1 MTDLRAQI
9 ASALVDLE
17 YEPGV
22 FVRDD
27 ESLADLAGRM
37 FDAGFRLIPE
47 NSVLVTRETL
57 DADLRVIRQ
66 YLTLFG
72 ARGRDEQIAL
82 AALDRILAALTPEPT
97 NERHGPYGNEGYCY
111 CGVYMGHSGWSQH
124 LTPEPTDAPA
134 EPLTTAVDA
143 KAARGACAICGHN
156 RSDPFHDERSSGFH
170 EYERRAIALDPWNP
184 DGVQP

>member
-82 AALDRILAALTPEPT
+82 AALDRIRAALTPE
-97 NERHGPYGNEGYCY
+97 EVG
-111 CGVYMGHSGWSQH
+111 
-124 LTPEPTDAPA
+124 
-134 EPLTTAVDA
+134 
-143 KAARGACAICGHN
+143 
-156 RSDPFHDERSSGFH
+156 
-170 EYERRAIALDPWNP
+170 
-184 DGVQP
+184 